1 MIKKENEAR
10 IDLEAINT
18 SYSNSRTKK
27 LLNKSF
33 LPNTS
38 VNSINTNNTT
48 TDKTRPKN
56 YESFNVV
63 SETGDSIYSPP
74 FEELTIAEESEG
86 QVFISMDKMEDFV
99 NQLIQHR
106 LGPLFNNNKN
116 EH

>member
-33 LPNTS
+33 LS
-38 VNSINTNNTT
+38 NTT
-48 TDKTRPKN
+48 TDKIRPKN
-56 YESFNVV
+56 FESFNVV

-74 FEELTIAEESEG
+74 FGELTAIAEESEG
-86 QVFISMDKMEDFV
+86 QIFISMDKMEDFV
-99 NQLIQHR
+99 NQLIQHM